1 MDELNIP
8 FFYVVVYYFQSIEP
22 KTMAEITTVPPL
34 QNNII
39 PKIVFIVPYRD
50 RLHHKTFFTNYTIN
64 VVMRDYTLNHD
75 YAIYFAHQKD
85 ARPFNRGAMKN
96 IGFLAIKYKYP
107 ADYKNMTFVF
117 NDIDTVPYDKAVLD
131 YETPRGKIKHFYGF
145 TYALGG
151 IFSINGD
158 DFERIGGFPNFWAW
172 GCEDNCIYNRAI
184 ASGIAVDRSTFFP
197 IGDQRILQLYDGAT
211 RSICRTEALSA
222 QLRTTTESLLT
233 IRNLTFDF
241 NSSDMCIDVTR
252 FDTAVDPQSLKLET
266 QNIFL
271 NPQIDLKPAIKQMHM
286 ERNLRNVPTPSSTP
300 LQAKPQV
307 HQVHQVHQNSIL
319 RRPFMMGSYNKR

>member
-1 MDELNIP
+1 MNELNIP
-8 FFYVVVYYFQSIEP
+8 FFYVVVYYFQSIDESKP
-22 KTMAEITTVPPL
+22 MAETTTV
-34 QNNII
+34 I

-50 RLHHKTFFTNYTIN
+50 RLPHKTFFTNYTIN
-64 VVMRDYTLNHD
+64 VIMRDYTLNHD
-75 YAIYFAHQKD
+75 YALYFAHQKD

-107 ADYKNMTFVF
+107 ADYKNITFVF
-117 NDIDTVPYDKAVLD
+117 NDIDTVPYDKSVLD

-184 ASGIAVDRSTFFP
+184 ASGIVVDRSTFFP

-211 RSICRTEALSA
+211 RSICRSEALSA
-222 QLRTTTESLLT
+222 QLRTTTDSLLT

-286 ERNLRNVPTPSSTP
+286 ERNLRNVPTPSSM
-300 LQAKPQV
+300 AKPQV
-307 HQVHQVHQNSIL
+307 HQVHQVHQVNPNSIL